1 MGREPGMNGERGD
14 LAPGLA
20 VAAWLIPGAGQALRG
35 ERVKGALLGFLIIGA
50 FVAGTIVS
58 EAHAVSKDEHPWA
71 FWAQIGAG
79 LPAVAM
85 ALYDKSRGADPF
97 PADRIDPV
105 PPGLDCGI
113 MFTSVAG
120 LLNLVVVLDVL
131 VPGAAAL
138 AAGRRKESA
147 A

>member
-1 MGREPGMNGERGD
+1 MGRESDKEGVRE

-35 ERVKGALLGFLIIGA
+35 QRVKGIFLGLLIIGA

-58 EAHAVSKDEHPWA
+58 ETHAVSKDEHPWA

-85 ALYDKSRGADPF
+85 ALYDKSRGADPL
-97 PADRIDPV
+97 PSDRIEPV

-113 MFTSVAG
+113 MFTSIAG

-131 VPGAAAL
+131 VPGPPARRRE
-138 AAGRRKESA
+138 RRKEGPA
-147 A
+147 